1 MSKNTQR
8 SFTAGEVSH
17 SVSARADLQFY
28 SSALSTCKNA
38 YVRAQ
43 GGVYNR
49 EGTYY
54 IGDVTSFPSGKV
66 RLMGFTFGSGQSYI
80 IVVGVR
86 IIQIIYNDAFLTD
99 PGTGRA
105 LTIVT
110 PFADPL
116 SINRTA
122 YADTV
127 TIVDGVVPPQV
138 LKRYSHTDWRIEAID
153 FSTPIPKP
161 SNVELKPTVPTP
173 TDTQYDYAVTAI
185 NGDGAESLP
194 AFKSIKTKNQG
205 IDAAGGKNT
214 IEILC
219 TLTDNNIQEF
229 NIYKAVSASSGI
241 YGFIGRCNNDFEQP
255 NKPIRGKFIDTNYA
269 PDLTISPPKD
279 NEPFKGEKDRP
290 QVCGFYQQRRIFA
303 STTNNPQKIFF
314 TETGRINSMRFSKP
328 GKATDAI
335 IQEVVSSQVNAFR
348 HIVTLGGLILLTAE
362 GEMKVTEGSDFVL
375 TPTTFGQKTISSYGA
390 SNVVP
395 ARAGNTVIFSQ
406 EQGARLIGLNIDPQS
421 IAFSSEILGNDIS
434 IRAEHIFKGRKIVD
448 MAYCKEPYGIIWCVL
463 DNGKMAGLTY
473 DFSQKVW
480 GFHRHETEGRYISS
494 ATIPHGNVS
503 ATYFAVSRN
512 VAGVDRLYIERLVE
526 REDEN
531 IEDCFFVDCGL
542 TYNGSPVTTI
552 TGLRHLS
559 GKPVSV
565 LADGVPIAGKVVSTG
580 GDIVLDKPASKV
592 HVGLAYDTEIVTL
605 PIDSPNR
612 SLSGETKTINQ
623 VYMDIYGTDS
633 LSVEAVPNGI
643 NRYDDSDRG
652 ISMSFNDD
660 ELGISTLQTGE
671 KQIAVNGLATNHG
684 KLSIK
689 HSTPLPFGLLKI
701 TTDFNSTS

>member
-8 SFTAGEVSH
+8 SFASGEVSED
-17 SVSARADLQFY
+17 VAARADLQFY

-38 YVRAQ
+38 YIRAQ

-54 IGDVTSFPSGKV
+54 IGDVTGFPNGEA

-80 IVVGVR
+80 IVVGVK
-86 IIQIIYNDAFLTD
+86 IIQIIYNDAFLID
-99 PGTGRA
+99 PATGRA
-105 LTIVT
+105 LTIIT
-110 PFADPL
+110 PFADL
-116 SINRTA
+116 ASISRTV
-122 YADTV
+122 YSDTV

-138 LKRYSHTDWRIEAID
+138 LKRYGHTDWRLEAID

-161 SNVELKPTVPTP
+161 SDVELIPTVLLPKN
-173 TDTQYDYAVTAI
+173 TQYDYAVTAI
-185 NGDGAESLP
+185 DGDGAESLP
-194 AFKSIKTKNQG
+194 TFKSIETRNQG
-205 IDAAGGKNT
+205 IEQDGKNT
-214 IEILC
+214 IEIFC
-219 TLTDNNIQEF
+219 TLTGHNIQEF
-229 NIYKAVSASSGI
+229 NIYKAISASSGI
-241 YGFIGRCNNDFEQP
+241 YGFIGRCNNDFEAEG
-255 NKPIRGKFIDTNYA
+255 KPIRGKFIDANYA

-279 NEPFKGEKDRP
+279 NDPFKGEKDRP

-303 STTNNPQKIFF
+303 STTNNPQKIFC

-335 IQEVVSSQVNAFR
+335 IQEVVSSQVNSFR

-375 TPTTFGQKTISSYGA
+375 TPTTFGQKTISNFGA
-390 SNVVP
+390 SKVVP

-406 EQGARLIGLNIDPQS
+406 DQGARLIGLNIDPQS

-448 MAYCKEPYGIIWCVL
+448 MSYCKEPYGIIWCVL

-480 GFHRHETEGRYISS
+480 GFHRHETKGRYISS
-494 ATIPHGNVS
+494 ATIPHSNLS

-512 VAGVDRLYIERLVE
+512 IGGTNRLYIERLVE
-526 REDEN
+526 RKDDN

-542 TYNGSPVTTI
+542 TYNGSPATTI
-552 TGLRHLS
+552 SGLRHLA
-559 GKPVSV
+559 GQPVSI
-565 LADGVPIAGKVVSTG
+565 LADGVPITGKTVSNG
-580 GDIVLDKPASKV
+580 GDIVLDKAASKV
-592 HVGLAYDTEIVTL
+592 HVGLSYDTEIVTL
-605 PIDSPNR
+605 PIDSPAR
-612 SLSGETKTINQ
+612 SYSGETKTINQ
-623 VYMDIYGTDS
+623 VYMDIYRTDS
-633 LSVEAVPNGI
+633 LSVAAVPNGI
-643 NRYDDSDRG
+643 NRYEDDSS
-652 ISMSFNDD
+652 ISMSFDDD
-660 ELGISTLQTGE
+660 ELGVSTLQTGE

-689 HSTPLPFGLLKI
+689 HDSPLPFGLLKI